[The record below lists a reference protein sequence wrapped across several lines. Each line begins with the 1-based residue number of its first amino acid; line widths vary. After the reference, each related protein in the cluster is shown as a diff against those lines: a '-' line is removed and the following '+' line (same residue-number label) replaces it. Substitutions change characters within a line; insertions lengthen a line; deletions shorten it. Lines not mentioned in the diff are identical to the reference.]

1 MWPFFLLLIVGGI
14 GSPYAYECGLSVAA
28 QWRTLM
34 GTYTVVETPRLDQLR
49 EFSQTA
55 SAALRAQTRPFL
67 GGSRWQ
73 AQTAV
78 PLALGW
84 AAAMGFVF
92 LHKSR

>member
-1 MWPFFLLLIVGGI
+1 MLLVLGGI
-14 GSPYAYECGLSVAA
+14 AAPFAYEGGRALYA

-34 GTYTVVETPRLDQLR
+34 GHYTVAETPRLDQLR
-49 EFSQTA
+49 EFSRTTSQA
-55 SAALRAQTRPFL
+55 IGDQTRPFL

-73 AQTAV
+73 ASTAV